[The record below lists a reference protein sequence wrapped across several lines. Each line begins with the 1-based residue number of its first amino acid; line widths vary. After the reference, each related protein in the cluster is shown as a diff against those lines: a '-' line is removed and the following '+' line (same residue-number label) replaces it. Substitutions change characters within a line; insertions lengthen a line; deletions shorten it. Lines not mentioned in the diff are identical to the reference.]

1 MEMKKVDILG
11 INYVVENGY
20 HPTLDEKILKRV
32 TILTREKKE
41 SRVGIFNDVLFQKIN
56 KNLCGIYTEAL
67 RTEFDDFV
75 DIEVSV
81 NGNLK
86 LVIELPFD
94 LSWIN
99 AMEKVEAIGSKV
111 KEVLRD
117 WHVKLING
125 EAVNGKGGAV
135 LNQFRPG
142 IRRVAK
148 KAF

>member
-32 TILTREKKE
+32 TILTREKNE
-41 SRVGIFNDVLFQKIN
+41 TRVGIYNDVFFRRIN
-56 KNLCGIYTEAL
+56 KNLSGIYTEAL
-67 RTEFDDFV
+67 RTEFDDFI
-75 DIEVSV
+75 DIEVLV
-81 NGNLK
+81 NGYLR

-99 AMEKVEAIGSKV
+99 AVEQVETIGSKV
-111 KEVLRD
+111 KEVLKD

-125 EAVNGKGGAV
+125 EAINGKGGAI
-135 LNQFRPG
+135 LNKFRPG
-142 IRRVAK
+142 INRIAK
-148 KAF
+148 KAL